1 MKCQWPKCENTFEV
15 PISSWCFCTKHVME
29 KEKNYALYDLKYNSN
44 NQNLVQLAHK
54 RLKEYDKFHQVD
66 L

>member
-1 MKCQWPKCENTFEV
+1 
-15 PISSWCFCTKHVME
+15 ME